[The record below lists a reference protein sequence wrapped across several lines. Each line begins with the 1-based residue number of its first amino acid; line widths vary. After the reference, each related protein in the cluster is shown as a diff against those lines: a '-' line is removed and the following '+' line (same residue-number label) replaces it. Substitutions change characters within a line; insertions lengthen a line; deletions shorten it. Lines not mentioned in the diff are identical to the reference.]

1 MANRERLRIV
11 TLREKVESRL
21 AGELAPGERVLDALV
36 AFRTGGVRKT
46 MVAGA
51 AGIAG
56 LAGAAGMALAA
67 RRGQIEAPQVPIST
81 PGRFVFSLTSHRV
94 ALFTVGGIVR
104 AAPGKPLRSWTL
116 DQLAW
121 VSEPELNSG
130 VAQALRGQIGV
141 AGEGVLGYEFAR
153 LQVDAG
159 RSMIK
164 RLARAL
170 QELES

>member
-1 MANRERLRIV
+1 M

-21 AGELAPGERVLDALV
+21 AGEFVPGERVLNALV

-67 RRGQIEAPQVPIST
+67 RRGQTEAPQVPIPT

-104 AAPGKPLRSWTL
+104 AAPGKPLRSWML

-130 VAQALRGQIGV
+130 VAQALRGQIGIT
-141 AGEGVLGYEFAR
+141 GEGVLGYEFAR
-153 LQVDAG
+153 LQVDEG

-170 QELES
+170 KELDA

>member
-1 MANRERLRIV
+1 M
-11 TLREKVESRL
+11 TLREKAESRL
-21 AGELAPGERVLDALV
+21 AGEFVPGERVLHALI
-36 AFRTGGVRKT
+36 AFRAGGVRKT

-56 LAGAAGMALAA
+56 FAGAAGMALAA
-67 RRGQIEAPQVPIST
+67 RRGQAEAPQVPIST
-81 PGRFVFSLTSHRV
+81 PGRFLFALTSHRI

-104 AAPGKPLRSWTL
+104 AAPGKPLQSWLL

-130 VAQALRGQIGV
+130 VAQALRGRIGV
-141 AGEGVLGYEFAR
+141 VGEGVLGFEFAR
-153 LQVDAG
+153 LQADEG

-164 RLARAL
+164 RLARVVK
-170 QELES
+170 ELETGTAF

>member
-1 MANRERLRIV
+1 MA
-11 TLREKVESRL
+11 LREKVESRF
-21 AGELAPGERVLDALV
+21 AGELAPGEHVLDALV
-36 AFRTGGVRKT
+36 AFRTGGVRET
-46 MVAGA
+46 TT
-51 AGIAG
+51 
-56 LAGAAGMALAA
+56 AGMALAA
-67 RRGQIEAPQVPIST
+67 RRGQTEAPHVPIST

-104 AAPGKPLRSWTL
+104 AAPGKPLHSWTL

-141 AGEGVLGYEFAR
+141 ASEGVLGYEFAR
-153 LQVDAG
+153 LQADAG
-159 RSMIK
+159 RSMIN

-170 QELES
+170 QELET

>member
-1 MANRERLRIV
+1 M

-21 AGELAPGERVLDALV
+21 AGEFVPGERVLNALV
-36 AFRTGGVRKT
+36 AFRAGGVRKT
-46 MVAGA
+46 MIAGA

-56 LAGAAGMALAA
+56 LAGAAGMAFAA
-67 RRGQIEAPQVPIST
+67 RREQAEAPQVPIST

-104 AAPGKPLRSWTL
+104 AAPGNPLRSWTL
-116 DQLAW
+116 DKLAW

-141 AGEGVLGYEFAR
+141 TGEGVLGYEFAR
-153 LQVDAG
+153 LQIDEG
-159 RSMIK
+159 RSMI
-164 RLARAL
+164 RQLARAL
-170 QELES
+170 KELDTAS